1 MNRQLI
7 ASICS
12 QVYRRYPQVN
22 GASPKIEDRPNDQV
36 LLIFRGSAKTADGR
50 TINQTVRVVA
60 SADGKIINMTSSK

>member
-36 LLIFRGSAKTADGR
+36 LLIFRGSSKAADGR
-50 TINQTVRVVA
+50 TLSHTVRVVA
-60 SADGKIINMTSSK
+60 SADGKIIKMTSSK